1 MTVKRACTSC
11 LLLKDCKQVTEEM
24 LIGGDYCRDLLPVS
38 ATQQRAR
45 EAIMKNLGV
54 LALRYEVDFLNQ
66 KSVETVKARR
76 RKRHV

>member
-1 MTVKRACTSC
+1 MTVKHACTHC
-11 LLLKDCKQVTEEM
+11 LLLKECKQVTEKM
-24 LIGGDYCRDLLPVS
+24 IIDGDYCRDHIPIP

-45 EAIMKNLGV
+45 EAIMNNLGAP
-54 LALRYEVDFLNQ
+54 ALRYEVDFLNK